1 MNYFFFIFFFFFSD
15 EEVCS
20 ENIASFLFLF
30 LFFSLVFAK
39 RRNFYIVN
47 SEAVGPAKLVLDR
60 SHLCGLVAKKELK
73 S

>member
-1 MNYFFFIFFFFFSD
+1 MKRF
-15 EEVCS
+15 VPT
-20 ENIASFLFLF
+20 NIASFLFLF

-39 RRNFYIVN
+39 RQNFYVVN

-60 SHLCGLVAKKELK
+60 SHLCGLVAEKELK